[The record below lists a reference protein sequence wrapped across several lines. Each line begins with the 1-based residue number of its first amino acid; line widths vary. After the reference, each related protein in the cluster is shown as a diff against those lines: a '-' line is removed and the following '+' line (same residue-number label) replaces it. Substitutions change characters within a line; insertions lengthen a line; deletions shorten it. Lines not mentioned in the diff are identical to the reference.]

1 MGEDCVTSPKSVS
14 TARPAP
20 RTLPHPPAMPW
31 AKRLTHSILKASQ
44 GRGGGGMFPCSLEKT
59 GVSPLFPK
67 NKFTC
72 SLKFTLA
79 KFPCSQKYYLM
90 FPTIPIIFQF
100 LIVSYFHKFYLVSHS
115 GDINPQQN
123 ASFVSLMNVASPQVQ
138 GLSWRNN
145 AKRRRATF

>member
-1 MGEDCVTSPKSVS
+1 MSLPL
-14 TARPAP
+14 APLPAP
-20 RTLPHPPAMPW
+20 FPIPLALPW

-44 GRGGGGMFPCSLEKT
+44 GRGGGGVHL
-59 GVSPLFPK
+59 PLFPRK
-67 NKFTC
+67 NWNFSLVPQDDKFRR
-72 SLKFTLA
+72 SLKYPLA

-100 LIVSYFHKFYLVSHS
+100 LTVSYFHKFYLVSHS
-115 GDINPQQN
+115 GDNPQQN

-138 GLSWRNN
+138 VLSWRNN